1 MTTCESRPPLQPG
14 EPAPNFTL
22 PAVDRDG
29 TVSLAD
35 YRGKSP
41 LLLAIFRGLWCPF
54 CRRAIAQM
62 GVTRQKL
69 QSLGVETLGIVAT
82 TPENARL
89 YFKYRPTRVPLVAD
103 PESIAHRSFGL
114 PKPVVTPE
122 LMQALQAVR
131 ANPTGEL
138 SEPTPLAQIGG
149 ALDRLHG
156 FERTETDQEDLQ
168 RQFPQLIGQFL
179 IDRNGIVRWVN
190 VECAKDGLAGLGMF
204 PTDEE
209 LVSAARA
216 LPR

>member
-1 MTTCESRPPLQPG
+1 MTSIESRPPLQPV
-14 EPAPNFTL
+14 EPAPDFTL
-22 PAVDRDG
+22 PAVGRDG

-41 LLLAIFRGLWCPF
+41 LLLAMFRGLWCPF

-69 QSLGVETLGIVAT
+69 QSLGVETLGVVAT

-89 YFKYRPTRVPLVAD
+89 YFKYRPTRVPLAAD
-103 PESIAHRSFGL
+103 AELITHRAYGI
-114 PKPVVTPE
+114 PKPPVTPE

-131 ANPTGEL
+131 GNPTGEL
-138 SEPTPLAQIGG
+138 SESMPLAQIGD

-156 FERTETDQEDLQ
+156 FERTETDQGDLQ

-179 IDRNGIVRWVN
+179 IDRNGIVRWIN
-190 VECAKDGLAGLGMF
+190 IECAKEGLGGLGMF